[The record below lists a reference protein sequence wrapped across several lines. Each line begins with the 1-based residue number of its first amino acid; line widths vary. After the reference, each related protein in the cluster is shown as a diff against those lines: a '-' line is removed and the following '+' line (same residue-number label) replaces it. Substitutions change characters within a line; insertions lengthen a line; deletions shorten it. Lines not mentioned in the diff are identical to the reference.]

1 MTKAMAYKIL
11 GITHGTDLTEIKK
24 KYRQLMHQVHPDT
37 EAFSTSAYDF
47 TAQEINEAYD
57 FLRKNMPMTDNR
69 FKKDA
74 KNTASGRKQHGKT
87 TYHQSYW
94 EENATTGSTAKQM
107 KWDAPLNENAYTARA
122 VYHYAE
128 DADGGIIGSFP
139 AATGKYLWILE
150 EDFPLFL
157 KSMFECSKRLLDH
170 IDTQIHREN
179 VCPKRLNF
187 QAELSYLLA
196 QQFIDATST
205 LKRLLT
211 PEVLPDADIYSIAS
225 MLELAADAPV
235 LRSGMTLYP
244 SRIRDHRLFLTT
256 KSGKNA
262 GYVSFRDD
270 RLYYIIIPLFEQKR
284 AQVKIEVSA
293 TQDRKRNHPAG
304 TYKNLDFLVKIPHDN
319 VWTFPENINLQIE
332 GLLAEYA
339 KN

>member
-11 GITHGTDLTEIKK
+11 GITPGTDFTEIKK
-24 KYRQLMHQVHPDT
+24 KYRQLMHRVHPDA
-37 EAFSTSAYDF
+37 EAFSTRAYDF

-57 FLRKNMPMTDNR
+57 FLRKNRTDS
-69 FKKDA
+69 FSGQVT
-74 KNTASGRKQHGKT
+74 KNTTSGRKQHGKAV
-87 TYHQSYW
+87 YHQSYRD
-94 EENATTGSTAKQM
+94 ENTTTGSTAKQM
-107 KWDAPLNENAYTARA
+107 KWNAPLNENAYTKRT

-157 KSMFECSKRLLDH
+157 KSMFECSKRLLDEV
-170 IDTQIHREN
+170 DTQIRREN
-179 VCPKRLNF
+179 VCQKRLKF
-187 QAELSYLLA
+187 HAELSYLLA
-196 QQFIDATST
+196 QQFIDVTST
-205 LKRLLT
+205 LKQLLT

-225 MLELAADAPV
+225 MLELAVDAPV
-235 LRSGMTLYP
+235 LRSGTTLYP
-244 SRIRDHRLFLTT
+244 SRIREHRLFLTT

-284 AQVKIEVSA
+284 AQVKIEISA
-293 TQDRKRNHPAG
+293 SQDRKRNRPAG
-304 TYKNLDFLVKIPHDN
+304 KYKNLDFLIKISHN
-319 VWTFPENINLQIE
+319 NAGTFPENINLQIE